1 MKRFSLVALLVVV
14 ALAAQCQTTLYRTEA
29 DFMWD
34 AVTQGSDNLPFDM
47 GDVLTYQVYRAA
59 APVGARQDTSLYI
72 LLGESATTTYHLV
85 IPATGK
91 YAYAV
96 RAKLLTDGGAT
107 TLYSAL
113 SWSDVAGDA
122 LNPFVYKLPRLVGP
136 KPPKGLSGQ

>member
-1 MKRFSLVALLVVV
+1 MKRFLLAALLVFVS
-14 ALAAQCQTTLYRTEA
+14 LAAQCQTTLYRTEA
-29 DFMWD
+29 DLLWNP
-34 AVTQGSDNLPFDM
+34 VTQGTDGLPFDV

-59 APVGARQDTSLYI
+59 VPVGARQDPSLYI
-72 LLGESATTTYHLV
+72 LLGASATTTYHLV

-113 SWSDVAGDA
+113 SWSDVVGDA
-122 LNPFVYKLPRLVGP
+122 LSPFVYKVPRLVGP
-136 KPPKGLSGQ
+136 KRPLGLSGQ